1 MKTILFTSVFLFIAI
16 GLFAQTPLTLANNA
30 LATGDSNAFR
40 EIQFTDP
47 GNAGTNQ
54 LWDFSQIAYT
64 GNNPVSTIQAAPAQR
79 TDGVGFYNLSLIE
92 NGYDYFMNLSGNR
105 LEEWGYE
112 NKELKLTLK
121 YSDPVLKMKYPFSY
135 GEQFSDHFIG
145 VARYNETNIIDF
157 FGDCIVNADAWGTLV
172 LPDRVIRNALRV
184 KSVKKGLQINMCG
197 TTDVNIVKYQWYAS
211 GYRYPLLNINIVENS
226 SNGAAPV
233 VTKTAFINTRQIDE
247 RSAIL
252 GSDTQSNKSD
262 KVNTFE
268 KPDVSVIVSPNP
280 FPVNLT
286 YNYLL
291 TEPMDVSV
299 ELYDLSGKS
308 SGWLVKNQL
317 QAEGLHT
324 GELDAVAYNLTP
336 GTYFMRFTFGKQVV
350 IRKIVKI

>member
-1 MKTILFTSVFLFIAI
+1 MKTMLFTSVFMFMSF
-16 GLFAQTPLTLANNA
+16 GLFAQTSLTQANNA
-30 LATGDSNAFR
+30 LVTGDSNALR

-47 GNAGTNQ
+47 GNAGINQ
-54 LWDFSQIAYT
+54 LWDFSQIDYT
-64 GNNPVSTIQAAPAQR
+64 GNNPASTIHAVPSPSAEGA
-79 TDGVGFYNLSLIE
+79 GVYNLFLNE
-92 NGYDYFMNLSGNR
+92 NGYDYFMNSSGNR

-112 NKELKLTLK
+112 NKELKLILK

-135 GEQFSDHFIG
+135 GEYFSDHFIG
-145 VARYNETNIIDF
+145 VARYNETSIIDF
-157 FGDCIVNADAWGTLV
+157 FGDCTVNADAWGTLV

-197 TTDVNIVKYQWYAS
+197 TTDVRIVKYQWYAS
-211 GYRYPLLNINIVENS
+211 GYRYPVLNMNIVENS

-233 VTKTAFINTRQIDE
+233 VTKTAFMNTSQMEE
-247 RSAIL
+247 RSSNL
-252 GSDTQSNKSD
+252 GADTQA
-262 KVNTFE
+262 NTNDQV
-268 KPDVSVIVSPNP
+268 KPVEYQNVSVIVSPNP

-299 ELYDLSGKS
+299 ELYDLSGKY
-308 SGWLVKNQL
+308 SGWMVKNQL

-324 GELDAVAYNLTP
+324 GELDAVTYNLAP